1 MDNRIILAVT
11 SERVHWNNER
21 SNNSLRVSDGFIWAS
36 RAQVPTGVFFTRF
49 GFVRNQSFKGQ
60 HAWEIRLYRGA
71 YERID
76 PVSIAFGATA
86 EQMLRGVDINK
97 GTALLMALE
106 SFGAVKEACAAMGV
120 RLLHHHCNGDLYE
133 S

>member
-1 MDNRIILAVT
+1 MENRIILAVT
-11 SERVHWNNER
+11 SKRVHWNDER

-86 EQMLRGVDINK
+86 EQMLRGAEIK
-97 GTALLMALE
+97 STALLMTSE
-106 SFGAVKEACAAMGV
+106 SFEAIKGACAAMDV
-120 RLLHHHCNGDLYE
+120 RLFHHHCNGDLYE